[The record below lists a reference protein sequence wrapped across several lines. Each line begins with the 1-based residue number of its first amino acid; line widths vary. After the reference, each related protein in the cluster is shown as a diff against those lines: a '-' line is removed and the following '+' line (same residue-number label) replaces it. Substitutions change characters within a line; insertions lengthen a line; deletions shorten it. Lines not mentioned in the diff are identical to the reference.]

1 MSGPPST
8 MPGGRVVGSQGAVAV
23 PGELD
28 PESRVSLTSEGQS
41 EHHCRY
47 GTLGTKGAV
56 AAAGR
61 P

>member
-1 MSGPPST
+1 

-47 GTLGTKGAV
+47 ATLGTKGAV